1 MNLKEPH
8 RATQRVI
15 DILDNIALRT
25 EQGLS
30 LSELSTRLSAPKS
43 SLFPIVH
50 TLCQNNLIAFN
61 EQTGKYTMGFKT
73 YELGN
78 TYLQEGSVNSTI
90 IDIMHNISMQCR
102 ETCFFGEL
110 VGGSVYYLF
119 KTDSPESLRMVSV
132 GKKLPAY
139 SCGIGKALL
148 SDKTLEELKALYPD
162 KLLPLTEN
170 TITDI
175 NILYHQIQQIR
186 TQDIAFEK
194 EESTKYI
201 QCIAI
206 PIRKNGKVRASM
218 SVATPVFRY
227 TPEKETMIIGLL
239 KQAQLKIEPLIA
251 SNDWTHF

>member
-1 MNLKEPH
+1 MSPNKPH

-15 DILDNIALRT
+15 DILENISSRT

-30 LSELSTRLSAPKS
+30 LSELSAQLAAPKS
-43 SLFPIVH
+43 SLFPIIH
-50 TLCQNNLIAFN
+50 TLCQNNLIAYN
-61 EQTGKYTMGFKT
+61 AQTGKYTMGFKT
-73 YELGN
+73 YELGS
-78 TYLQEGSVNSTI
+78 TYLQGSSVNSAI
-90 IDIMHNISMQCR
+90 IEIMQGISSQCR

-110 VGGSVYYLF
+110 IEGSVYYLF

-148 SDKTLEELKALYPD
+148 SDKTLEELTVLYPGE
-162 KLLPLTEN
+162 LTPLTEH
-170 TITDI
+170 TIT
-175 NILYHQIQQIR
+175 NVQILYQQLKTIR
-186 TQDIAFEK
+186 VQDIAFEK
-194 EESTKYI
+194 EESTRYI

-206 PIRKNGKVRASM
+206 PIRKGGKVRAAM

-227 TPEKETMIIGLL
+227 TPDKEAMIIGLL

-251 SNDWTHF
+251 PADWTHF

>member
-1 MNLKEPH
+1 MTLKEPH

-15 DILDNIALRT
+15 DILENIAYNRK
-25 EQGLS
+25 EGLS
-30 LSELSTRLSAPKS
+30 LAEISTQLEAPKS

-50 TLCQNNLIAFN
+50 TLCENNFIQIN
-61 EQTGKYTMGFKT
+61 NQTGKYTMGFKT

-78 TYLQEGSVNSTI
+78 TFLCDDYVNASI
-90 IDIMHNISMQCR
+90 LDIMHNISDQCR
-102 ETCFFGEL
+102 ETCYFGEL
-110 VGGSVYYLF
+110 EDGDVYYLF
-119 KTDSPESLRMVSV
+119 KVDSPESLRMVNA

-148 SDKTLEELKALYPD
+148 SDKSFDDLKKLYPEN
-162 KLLPLTEN
+162 LEPLTEN
-170 TITDI
+170 TIKNI
-175 NILYHQIQQIR
+175 NILYEQLKQIR
-186 TQDIAFEK
+186 SQDIAFEK

-206 PIRKNGKVRASM
+206 PIRKNGKVRAAM

-251 SNDWTHF
+251 SNNWSHF

>member
-1 MNLKEPH
+1 MSPKEPH

-15 DILDNIALRT
+15 DILDSIASGT

-30 LSELSTRLSAPKS
+30 LSELSTQLAAPKS

-78 TYLQEGSVNSTI
+78 TYLQEGSVNSAI
-90 IDIMHNISMQCR
+90 IEIMQSISRQCR

-110 VGGSVYYLF
+110 IEGNVYYLF

-148 SDKTLEELKALYPD
+148 SDKTLEELTALYPE
-162 KLLPLTEN
+162 KLTPLTEH

-175 NILYHQIQQIR
+175 SVLYQQLQTIR

-206 PIRKNGKVRASM
+206 PIRKEGKVRAAM

-227 TPEKETMIIGLL
+227 TPEKEAMIIGLL

-251 SNDWTHF
+251 SADWTHF